1 MESLILMGFL
11 FFQLVVVSRL
21 FFCFEVECKCGPL
34 NITFIVDSS
43 ESIGANNF
51 AIAKDFIVAVID
63 RLVRDQQF
71 GLEESHVGVVQYS
84 GAKAQEVVKLGDPNI
99 RDITSL
105 KQAIKELR
113 WLAEATY
120 TGEALE
126 FSWNN
131 MINQLGTNHSN
142 SVVLVLTDGRSDTS
156 RDNVPLNVLCGR
168 GLQVVGVGVLDYSGK
183 QPNSDQVG
191 DVSCS
196 SDPGKPGISFVLNN
210 FGMLLDDTFLKNLTD
225 NMCKDKKCPTYTCP
239 ISFKESTDI
248 LIMMDSS
255 ASVGA
260 KNFELTQNFT
270 DKLVKRFLTAD
281 KARNIQ
287 VRVAVGQY
295 SDTAKIEASFS
306 NNYTVMAAQIA
317 EAKFQNTGTQVT
329 EALSFAIN
337 QFKGPRLRKKKLLL
351 FSDGRS
357 QGMNTKQLENAIAE
371 LNIQGIELF
380 VLAVENQLNQYNLHI
395 LASRGRPVDN
405 IYASRHLIRAPDYQS
420 MVRGVFYQTVSRKMS
435 LD

>member
-1 MESLILMGFL
+1 MF
-11 FFQLVVVSRL
+11 
-21 FFCFEVECKCGPL
+21 
-34 NITFIVDSS
+34 
-43 ESIGANNF
+43 
-51 AIAKDFIVAVID
+51 
-63 RLVRDQQF
+63 
-71 GLEESHVGVVQYS
+71 
-84 GAKAQEVVKLGDPNI
+84 KLQI
-99 RDITSL
+99 
-105 KQAIKELR
+105 IK
-113 WLAEATY
+113 
-120 TGEALE
+120 
-126 FSWNN
+126 S
-131 MINQLGTNHSN
+131 Q
-142 SVVLVLTDGRSDTS
+142 
-156 RDNVPLNVLCGR
+156 
-168 GLQVVGVGVLDYSGK
+168 
-183 QPNSDQVG
+183 
-191 DVSCS
+191 
-196 SDPGKPGISFVLNN
+196 ISFPLKY
-210 FGMLLDDTFLKNLTD
+210 ML
-225 NMCKDKKCPTYTCP
+225 NMCVSV
-239 ISFKESTDI
+239 SFKESTDI